1 MEKEEI
7 LKRLNEFTRR
17 EMSEDEV
24 YIFDVILCDNDI
36 DRDGERFLRTRW
48 KA

>member
-24 YIFDVILCDNDI
+24 YIFDVILCDNDTEMA
-36 DRDGERFLRTRW
+36 RDFLRTRW